1 MDGILLIVD
10 DEKHTREGL
19 AQFFSEKFDVFT
31 ASQPLEAFKL
41 MESEKFDVIIT
52 DLRMGQQSGLSVI
65 DKALNLPNRPVCIM
79 MTAYGSIETAVEAM
93 KHGAYDFISKPIQLD
108 KLENMV
114 QKALF
119 ERKNAPVE
127 VKKVTPIPNML
138 GNSKAFESIIDQIQ
152 RVAPTK
158 ATVLITGET
167 GTGKELVAQ
176 QLHQLSSR
184 SSKPFVPVHCAAL
197 PENLLESELFGH
209 ERGAF
214 TGALQRHIGLFE
226 AANHGTLFLDEIG
239 EINPNV
245 QVKLLRFLENKSIER
260 LGGTQ
265 TIALD
270 VRLVCATN
278 RNLKKEVEEG
288 RFREDLY
295 YRLNVVEIRLPALR
309 ERKVDIP
316 VLLDHYFNFFA
327 QENHL
332 KPPKLTNE
340 TRIVLEDYLWPGNIR
355 ELRNFS
361 ENAVVMHHDSVLQ
374 LKDLDP
380 KFLVPME
387 PFLASKNEKQLL
399 QDALKRTNGNKS
411 EAARILGIPRRSFYR
426 KLEKWNLMDLDA
438 YK

>member
-1 MDGILLIVD
+1 MGGVLLIVD
-10 DEKHTREGL
+10 DEKNTREGL
-19 AQFFSEKFDVFT
+19 AQVFSEKFDVFT

-41 MESEKFDVIIT
+41 MDSEKFDVIIT

-65 DKALNLPNRPVCIM
+65 DKALNLSYRPICIM

-93 KHGAYDFISKPIQLD
+93 KHGAYDFVSKPIQLD
-108 KLENMV
+108 KLEIMV
-114 QKALF
+114 QRALL
-119 ERKNAPVE
+119 ERKEISFESKSVQN
-127 VKKVTPIPNML
+127 IPGML
-138 GNSKAFESIIDQIQ
+138 GNSEAFSVVIDQIH

-158 ATVLITGET
+158 TTVLVTGET

-184 SSKPFVPVHCAAL
+184 ANKPFVPVHCAAL

-239 EINPNV
+239 EINASV
-245 QVKLLRFLENKSIER
+245 QVKLLRFLENRSMER

-265 TIALD
+265 TINLD

-278 RNLKKEVEEG
+278 RNLRQEVAEG

-295 YRLNVVEIRLPALR
+295 YRLNVVEIHMPALR
-309 ERKVDIP
+309 ERKSDIP
-316 VLLDHYFNFFA
+316 LLLDHYFKFFA
-327 QENHL
+327 RENHL
-332 KPPKLTNE
+332 VKPTLAKDTKL
-340 TRIVLEDYLWPGNIR
+340 VLEDYLWPGNIR

-361 ENAVVMHHDSVLQ
+361 ENVVVMHYGTTLQ

-380 KFLVPME
+380 KFLVPVDQ
-387 PFLASKNEKQLL
+387 FLASKTEKQLI
-399 QDALKRTNGNKS
+399 QDTLKRTEGNKS

-426 KLEKWNLMDLDA
+426 KLEKW
-438 YK
+438 KEE

>member
-1 MDGILLIVD
+1 MEGVLLIVD
-10 DEKHTREGL
+10 DEKNTREGL
-19 AQFFSEKFDVFT
+19 VQVFSEKFDVFT

-41 MESEKFDVIIT
+41 MDSEKFDVIIT

-65 DKALNLPNRPVCIM
+65 DKALNLSYRPICIM

-108 KLENMV
+108 KLEMMV
-114 QKALF
+114 QRALS
-119 ERKNAPVE
+119 ERNKPSVESKPVQR
-127 VKKVTPIPNML
+127 IPNML
-138 GNSKAFESIIDQIQ
+138 GDAEAFEVVIDQIR

-158 ATVLITGET
+158 TTVLVTGET

-176 QLHQLSSR
+176 QLHQLSPR
-184 SSKPFVPVHCAAL
+184 VNKPFIPVHCAAL

-239 EINPNV
+239 EINANV
-245 QVKLLRFLENKSIER
+245 QVKLLRFLENRAIER

-265 TIALD
+265 TIGLD

-278 RNLKKEVEEG
+278 RNLKQEVVEG

-295 YRLNVVEIRLPALR
+295 YRLNVVEIHMPALR
-309 ERKVDIP
+309 ERKGDIP
-316 VLLDHYFNFFA
+316 VLLDHYFKFFSK
-327 QENHL
+327 ENHL
-332 KPPKLTNE
+332 TIPTLAKDTKL
-340 TRIVLEDYLWPGNIR
+340 VLEDYLWPGNIR
-355 ELRNFS
+355 ELRNFA
-361 ENAVVMHHDSVLQ
+361 ENAVVMHHGTTLQ

-380 KFLVPME
+380 KFLVPVDQ
-387 PFLASKNEKQLL
+387 FLALKTEKQLI
-399 QDALKRTNGNKS
+399 QDTLRKTQGNKS

-426 KLEKWNLMDLDA
+426 KLEKWKDE
-438 YK
+438 